1 MPKNKLL
8 LEKIIAPTAES
19 GDDDDDDYGGINN
32 FNDEYSDDSDAELAK
47 DFAMGK
53 LKPGLYG
60 MLPFKRT
67 AEQINDKEGKLQII
81 D

>member
-1 MPKNKLL
+1 MPKNKLI

-19 GDDDDDDYGGINN
+19 DDDNDDEQDNGVNN

-60 MLPFKRT
+60 MVPFKRT
-67 AEQINDKEGKLQII
+67 AEQINDKEGKL
-81 D
+81 